1 MAKRASTAKKV
12 AIEEESP
19 QESIRRAVKKHAA
32 NVVPLVKA
40 RLIGPDT
47 DTSNQI
53 HPEDQDSAFT
63 EAGALEPPYDPE
75 MLTLLFEHSNALR
88 QNVDSYATNID
99 GFGHILQPIIDLED
113 DEANE
118 RLTQA
123 LVAMGDVAPANDDA
137 LADERAKLRKQM
149 IEERAKAQ
157 IFFDFCSQDV
167 SFVRLRRQTRQDLE
181 IMGNAYWEVL
191 RDGDNE
197 INEFVYVN
205 SWTVRLLPLDRG
217 LTSYKVK
224 VKTSEISFSEV
235 SRKKRFRRFVQIVEN
250 VIVFFK
256 EFGDPRVLSSKS
268 GNYYPSI
275 EALEEAE
282 EGVAPATELIHFK
295 IHSPRSPYGV
305 PRWIG
310 ALLAVV
316 GSRQAEE
323 VNFLY
328 FENKS
333 IPPMAVL
340 VTGGKLGADG
350 VKRLEEYIQTHIK
363 GKKNFHKILVLEA
376 EPIAGASAESIGKMR
391 IQIVPLLG
399 AQHTDQLFGK
409 YIADNTDSIGGAFRL
424 PRLLRGDIRD
434 FNRSTADAALVFAE
448 RQVFEPERAEF
459 DFLFNRHILPELGI
473 ATLKFRSLSPVAR
486 DPVQMAEM
494 IRNLVNANVLTPEE
508 GRALAEDVFNR
519 AFKKVNKAWAKQP
532 MPMTLAGMGEL
543 DESPTAPPEL
553 PQEAAT
559 PPKGG
564 RGQTK
569 KIAKRAVQEAL
580 HLVALRKVMKFA
592 ENELAREAR
601 DESIQD
607 AREEDTI
614 RLSRAEFEELVA

>member
-1 MAKRASTAKKV
+1 MANRASTAKKV
-12 AIEEESP
+12 AIEEESRE
-19 QESIRRAVKKHAA
+19 QTLRRVVKKHAA
-32 NVVPLVKA
+32 DVVPIVKA

-47 DTSNQI
+47 ETSNQV
-53 HPEDQDSAFT
+53 HREDEQTAFT
-63 EAGALEPPYDPE
+63 EAGALEPPHDPE
-75 MLTLLFEHSNALR
+75 MLVLLFEHSNALR

-99 GFGHILQPIIDLED
+99 GFGHVLQPIIDLDD
-113 DEANE
+113 DEGTE
-118 RLTQA
+118 RLLQA
-123 LVAMGDVAPANDDA
+123 IAAMGEAAPANDDA
-137 LADERAKLRKQM
+137 INEAKTKFRNRI
-149 IEERAKAQ
+149 IEDRAKAQ
-157 IFFDFCSQDV
+157 LFFDFCSQDI

-181 IMGNAYWEVL
+181 ITGNAYWEVL
-191 RDGDNE
+191 RDADGE

-205 SWTVRLLPLDRG
+205 GWTVRLMPLDKG

-224 VKTSEISFSEV
+224 VKTSEISFSDV
-235 SRKKRFRRFVQIVEN
+235 PRRKRFRRFVQIVEQQT
-250 VIVFFK
+250 VFFK
-256 EFGDPRVLSSKS
+256 EFGDPRCISANT
-268 GNYYPSI
+268 GAIYPNAA
-275 EALEEAE
+275 ALEEAE
-282 EGVAPATELIHFK
+282 EGIRPATELIHFK

-350 VKRLEEYIQTHIK
+350 VKRLEEYIETHIK

-376 EPIAGASAESIGKMR
+376 EPIAGASADSIGKMR

-399 AQHTDQLFGK
+399 SQHTDQLFGK
-409 YIADNTDSIGGAFRL
+409 YIADNTDAIGGAFRL

-473 ATLKFRSLSPVAR
+473 ATLRFRSNSPVAR

-508 GRALAEDVFNR
+508 GRALAEDVFNKSFR
-519 AFKKVNKAWAKQP
+519 KVNKAWAKQP

-543 DESPTAPPEL
+543 DESPTAPPDL
-553 PQEAAT
+553 PQDAAV

-569 KIAKRAVQEAL
+569 KIAKRAVHEAL

-592 ENELAREAR
+592 ENELARDTRTEAIG
-601 DESIQD
+601 EAQ
-607 AREEDTI
+607 EEDTV
-614 RLSRAEFEELVA
+614 RLSRTEWDQLVA